1 MNMSQAREQ
10 PSVASRATR
19 ASKRASEASGASR
32 SVVAVSALATGS
44 PSQRCIAIRLC
55 SSKFCLSYFPTLP
68 AACCLQPTEIP
79 WGEVGADFVCESTG
93 VFTTVDK
100 AAAHLKGGAKKVSQR
115 ASQPANQPHLCL
127 PSC

>member
-1 MNMSQAREQ
+1 MSQAREQ

-19 ASKRASEASGASR
+19 ASKRASEASR

-55 SSKFCLSYFPTLP
+55 SSKFCFSYFPTLP
-68 AACCLQPTEIP
+68 AACCLLPAACCLLP
-79 WGEVGADFVCESTG
+79 AAADFVCESTG

-115 ASQPANQPHLCL
+115 AS
-127 PSC
+127 